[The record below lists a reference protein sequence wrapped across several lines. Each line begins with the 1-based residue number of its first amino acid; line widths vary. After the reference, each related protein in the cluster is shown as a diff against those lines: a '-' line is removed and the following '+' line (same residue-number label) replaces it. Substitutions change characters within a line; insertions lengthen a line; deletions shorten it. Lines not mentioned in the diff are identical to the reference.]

1 MSNSKKIVIGF
12 VKNGGKVAVW
22 QSEALE
28 EFMTA
33 HAKDINVVYSKEFGY
48 ASCDQKTGLADWDHR
63 YMVDWDDR
71 LNPEAHAKEF
81 GKNAKELKL
90 SPLAQAYVSTLGLT
104 PFEAVRK
111 ERAELKKQAK
121 KNS

>member
-33 HAKDINVVYSKEFGY
+33 HAKDINVVYSKEFG
-48 ASCDQKTGLADWDHR
+48 
-63 YMVDWDDR
+63 
-71 LNPEAHAKEF
+71 
-81 GKNAKELKL
+81 KNAKELKL